1 MLNRAR
7 KLNRQDGPLLLTIV
21 GDPEVRKLQYE
32 GRLPPFSMASNREAM
47 VRDIH
52 YVALEGEETEV
63 FHTRMKKIASE
74 GGKPYP
80 FVLLGCPENAEPLRE
95 APPYSPTSRHV
106 DA

>member
-1 MLNRAR
+1 VTAWE
-7 KLNRQDGPLLLTIV
+7 GPLLLTIV
-21 GDPEVRKLQYE
+21 GDPEIKRLQWL
-32 GRLPPFSMASNREAM
+32 GQLPPGAMPSNREAM

-74 GGKPYP
+74 GSKPYP

-95 APPYSPTSRHV
+95 AQPYSPSSRHV